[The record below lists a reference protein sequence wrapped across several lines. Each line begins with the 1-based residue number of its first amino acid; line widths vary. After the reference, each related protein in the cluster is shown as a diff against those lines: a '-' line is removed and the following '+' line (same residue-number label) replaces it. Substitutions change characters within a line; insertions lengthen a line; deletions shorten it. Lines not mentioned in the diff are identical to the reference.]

1 MKTLTTVLAVA
12 TFIASPAFAQSP
24 QAPTSSRVVVGNK
37 YVGQD
42 PEPGIR
48 SQLIR
53 DYSIHA
59 GGGSE

>member
-1 MKTLTTVLAVA
+1 MKILATALAVA

-24 QAPTSSRVVVGNK
+24 RASANEVIVGNA

-42 PEPGIR
+42 PDPAIR

-53 DYSIHA
+53 DYSTHA
-59 GGGSE
+59 GGGAE

>member
-1 MKTLTTVLAVA
+1 MKFLATALAVA

-24 QAPTSSRVVVGNK
+24 RAQSNQVVVGNK

-42 PEPGIR
+42 PDPSIR

-53 DYSIHA
+53 DYDTHA
-59 GGGSE
+59 GGGAE

>member
-1 MKTLTTVLAVA
+1 MKILASALAVA

-24 QAPTSSRVVVGNK
+24 YAPSSNQVVVGNK

-42 PEPGIR
+42 PDPRIR

-53 DYSIHA
+53 DYDTHA
-59 GGGSE
+59 GGGAE